1 MKRIHLIY
9 PALLLLAAAACSENA
24 ADAPDMGGREIRLA
38 ASVGDIQAGSR
49 ATADYFEEGDPLK
62 AAVWFRKAGGGY
74 DETPAEGDTTYL
86 PAHTNVEF
94 NGLTPV
100 LYGTD
105 NLKYPA
111 DNSKVYCVGMYPATG
126 WTQSDDKKI
135 ISHPINGEDDL
146 MFAKEIE
153 GSWDN
158 HFPAQ
163 DYKHL
168 LTWIKINI
176 CASSHDAIEEW
187 GTIKQIT
194 INSDS
199 IVTVNLETGE
209 KLYEGHNGEDIQRK
223 TIPIDS
229 EPITLS
235 TTNNEVGSVFCSPK
249 TKYTVKVTSINK
261 NGEEITKSVDM
272 TLNIITTTVTDGQYI
287 DEITTVTDPAEA
299 IGRCFVFSLYFTPY
313 SVISGVTTL
322 NSWDN
327 QNEDIYLD

>member
-1 MKRIHLIY
+1 MKRLHLIY

-24 ADAPDMGGREIRLA
+24 ADAPAMGEREIRLA

-74 DETPAEGDTTYL
+74 DETPAPGDTTYL

-126 WTQSDDKKI
+126 WTQSDDNKT
-135 ISHPINGEDDL
+135 ISRPINGEEDL
-146 MFAKEIE
+146 MFAREIE

-194 INSDS
+194 VNSAS
-199 IVTVNLETGE
+199 TVKVDLLNDDYI
-209 KLYEGHNGEDIQRK
+209 YEGNEQQIE
-223 TIPIDS
+223 TISKDG

-235 TTNNEVGSVFCSPK
+235 TTNHEVGSVFCSPK
-249 TKYTVKVTSINK
+249 TKYTVTVTSVNK